1 MLSSLKLNGD
11 GILKLEW
18 MGRYR
23 ELIRMIIKYNN
34 LFSRMNTEKLID
46 DSDFSLTAQQWQ
58 TLECVIEYEDTNFN
72 MASFAKQL
80 GIPKSTFSKYVKN
93 LVEKGLVDKY
103 QQSDNNKNIILKPT
117 EKGQALYKKNS
128 AIILEA
134 GWKNAFA
141 VLEKLS
147 DEQIEVFTEFM
158 ANMAA
163 DLEPENNKVIQ
174 LMKLT

>member
-1 MLSSLKLNGD
+1 MLSSLKLIGD

-34 LFSRMNTEKLID
+34 LFSRMSTEKMID
-46 DSDFSLTAQQWQ
+46 NSGSALTAQQWQ

-80 GIPKSTFSKYVKN
+80 GIPKSTFSKYVKY
-93 LVEKGLVDKY
+93 LVEQELVDKY

-117 EKGQALYKKNS
+117 EKGRSLYKKNS

-134 GWKNAFA
+134 GWKKDLLFWKNYPTKR
-141 VLEKLS
+141 LKCLPNS
-147 DEQIEVFTEFM
+147 WQIWLPIWNLKTT
-158 ANMAA
+158 
-163 DLEPENNKVIQ
+163 KS
-174 LMKLT
+174 